1 MSLKNTESPQ
11 PVRKELSVHVLFH
24 QTSRGYPIS
33 CGKFPLMA
41 VENEVGAEDVKNKT
55 KDPCT
60 YL

>member
-11 PVRKELSVHVLFH
+11 PVRKENSVHVLFH

-41 VENEVGAEDVKNKT
+41 VENEAGAEDVKKQN
-55 KDPCT
+55 
-60 YL
+60 